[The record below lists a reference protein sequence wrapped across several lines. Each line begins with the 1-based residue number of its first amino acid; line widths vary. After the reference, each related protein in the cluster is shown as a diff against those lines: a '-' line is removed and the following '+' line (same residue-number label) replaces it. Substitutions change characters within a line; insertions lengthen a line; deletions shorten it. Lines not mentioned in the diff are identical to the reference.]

1 MTKHYT
7 NSQGLAVEI
16 AAMAYPHLTAA
27 HAKAVKE
34 YDYKAQV
41 CAASDETY
49 SNPKRE
55 AEIKALAEEIARRD
69 DAYGK
74 GEANGPAS

>member
-7 NSQGLAVEI
+7 NSQVLAVEI

-34 YDYKAQV
+34 YEHKTRV
-41 CAASDETY
+41 CEASGETY
-49 SNPKRE
+49 SEPKRE

-69 DAYGK
+69 QVYGSEK
-74 GEANGPAS
+74 SQ